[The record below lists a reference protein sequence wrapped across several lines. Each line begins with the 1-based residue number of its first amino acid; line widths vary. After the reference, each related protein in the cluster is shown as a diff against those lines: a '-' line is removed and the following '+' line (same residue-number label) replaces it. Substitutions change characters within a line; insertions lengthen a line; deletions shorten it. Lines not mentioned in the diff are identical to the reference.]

1 MEKLINKPDI
11 NFKKVKKLVFLFI
24 LLIIIELIIFSKI
37 KIEFQNIQFSSEAK
51 PHLKNSYSILLKWCI
66 FSKLP
71 IVTIKIDKKKLEKW
85 KVKDKLE
92 EAGTKLVV
100 DRNQFDKN
108 FFKLSKTAIKS
119 LKFESSKLDL
129 EVEYGTENAAL
140 TAILLPFFSTL
151 ITLFIQNK
159 QNKCKKIMP
168 YYFKMQPVF
177 KNQNIIKFS
186 FSGIFELKMIHI
198 INTICMLIKKR
209 RVEKHER
216 TSHRGSYDY
225 SYE

>member
-11 NFKKVKKLVFLFI
+11 KFKKVKKLVFLFI

-37 KIEFQNIQFSSEAK
+37 KVEFKNIQFSSELE
-51 PHLKNSYSILLKWCI
+51 PHLKNNYSILLKWCI
-66 FSKLP
+66 LGKLP
-71 IVTIKIDKKKLEKW
+71 IVVIKIDKKKLGKW
-85 KVKDKLE
+85 NIKDKLE
-92 EAGTKLVV
+92 EVGTKFVI
-100 DRNQFDKN
+100 DRSKLNKDFL
-108 FFKLSKTAIKS
+108 KLSKTVVKF
-119 LKFESSKLDL
+119 LKLKSSKINLQ
-129 EVEYGTENAAL
+129 VEYGTENAAL

-151 ITLFIQNK
+151 ITLFIQSK
-159 QNKCKKIMP
+159 QNRGKNITP
-168 YYFKMQPVF
+168 YYFKIQPVF

-186 FSGIFELKMIHI
+186 FSGIFEFKMIHI

-209 RVEKHER
+209 RVDKHER